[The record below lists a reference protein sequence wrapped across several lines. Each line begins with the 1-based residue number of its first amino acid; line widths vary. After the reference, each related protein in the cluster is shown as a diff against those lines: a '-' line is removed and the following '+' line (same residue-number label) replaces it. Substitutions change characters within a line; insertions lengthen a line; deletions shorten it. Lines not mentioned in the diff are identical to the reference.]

1 MLADAFNRTSRIQQA
16 FRVLGKVSGR
26 GGDTVLAHVTPEEAE
41 GRPTNPLT
49 GLPEF
54 REGGGQGGPGQGGP
68 DRGGPGGS
76 DPAGGGPGDT
86 GGRGDGRGTG
96 ARGGSIGSSRGGFG
110 RGGGSEA
117 VSGAGPSRPGA
128 GVAETGLGFAGPIEA
143 AVAESDPVAV
153 GLADPS
159 ANTAQ
164 VLSTIFSLGFPISL
178 LDFPDEETG
187 LVGLPGTL
195 HGVAQGFGELA
206 EMAGTP
212 SAGTVGS
219 ADPQDPG
226 VTGVAGPTGVP
237 AGGTGQPPAPPS
249 FSDLFLQRPEALPIP
264 AYLGLSDAM
273 TPIQQRSRIAT
284 FGLSRDDARFRTQEA
299 QDLFRNIF
307 LRSILDD
314 GGQVR
319 PSAGVLPVE
328 TQYARDILG
337 LDVGPDWSVENY
349 ARALAGLPTAEAVQE
364 FVAARQPRVRD
375 PHAVR

>member
-1 MLADAFNRTSRIQQA
+1 MMLADAFNRTSRLQQA
-16 FRVLGKVSGR
+16 FRLLGHVSGR
-26 GGDTVLAHVTPEEAE
+26 GRDTVLAHVTPEEAE

-76 DPAGGGPGDT
+76 APGGPGGT
-86 GGRGDGRGTG
+86 GGRGDGRGSG
-96 ARGGSIGSSRGGFG
+96 ARGGSVGSSRGGFG
-110 RGGGSEA
+110 RGGSEA
-117 VSGAGPSRPGA
+117 ATGGGPSRPGA
-128 GVAETGLGFAGPIEA
+128 GVAETGLGGIAPSEQAAA
-143 AVAESDPVAV
+143 AVSDPVGV

-164 VLSTIFSLGFPISL
+164 VLSTVFSLGFPLAL

-187 LVGLPGTL
+187 LVGIPDTM
-195 HGVAQGFGELA
+195 HDIAQGFGELA
-206 EMAGTP
+206 EVMGTP

-219 ADPQDPG
+219 ADPQAPG
-226 VTGVAGPTGVP
+226 VTGVAGPSGVP
-237 AGGTGQPPAPPS
+237 AGGGGLPPGPPD
-249 FSDLFLQRPEALPIP
+249 FSSLFLQRPDAIPIP

-284 FGLSRDDARFRTQEA
+284 FGLSGDDARFRTQEA

-307 LRSILDD
+307 LRSILDSES
-314 GGQVR
+314 QII

-328 TQYARDILG
+328 TQYARNVLG
-337 LDVGPDWSVENY
+337 LDVGPDLSVENY
-349 ARALAGLPTAEAVQE
+349 ARALAGLPTVEAVQE
-364 FVAARQPRVRD
+364 FVGAS
-375 PHAVR
+375 